1 MGLFERIKAALGLGT
16 STSQSGADTTTTDS
30 PSRGDDTGASDESTG
45 PTDSEGVENEP
56 VRSDA
61 SGSAATDDENV
72 DVTVEHEPEQEV
84 EPEPE
89 SEDEPE
95 AEPEPEVEPDT
106 DAEDAVK
113 GTDTGSVD
121 ADLEDIKGIGP
132 AYAERLREAGVE
144 GVGGLADADVTAV
157 AAESGIAESRIQK
170 WVDRARTH

>member
-1 MGLFERIKAALGLGT
+1 MGLFERIKTALGLGT
-16 STSQSGADTTTTDS
+16 STSQSGAGTTTTDS

-72 DVTVEHEPEQEV
+72 DVTVEHEPE
-84 EPEPE
+84 
-89 SEDEPE
+89 D
-95 AEPEPEVEPDT
+95 EPEPEVEPDT

-144 GVGGLADADVTAV
+144 GVGGLADADVAAV
-157 AAESGIAESRIQK
+157 AAESGIAESRIRK

>member
-45 PTDSEGVENEP
+45 PTDSEGVENES

-72 DVTVEHEPEQEV
+72 DVTVEH
-84 EPEPE
+84 
-89 SEDEPE
+89 
-95 AEPEPEVEPDT
+95 EPEPEVEPDT